1 MFNFTVSKIEQSFKE
16 SLENLQLPYVDLIQ
30 VHDVEFSQSIDQIV
44 NKVLPTLQGFKKAGK
59 VRYIGITGYNLGV
72 LKNIVKRSPPGTID
86 TVLSYGRC
94 NMIDQGT
101 FKTYLR
107 CNSKAYVDIF
117 FSQLQW
123 KMSCYRT
130 KSKQSNIVFQK
141 VQVIL
146 QTFQIYWT
154 IWISSNNE
162 TSE

>member
-16 SLENLQLPYVDLIQ
+16 SLENLQLPFVDLIQ

-101 FKTYLR
+101 FKNFDTIVKYL
-107 CNSKAYVDIF
+107 CVTTIF
-117 FSQLQW
+117 LIT
-123 KMSCYRT
+123 ME
-130 KSKQSNIVFQK
+130 NV
-141 VQVIL
+141 L
-146 QTFQIYWT
+146 L
-154 IWISSNNE
+154 
-162 TSE
+162 

>member
-1 MFNFTVSKIEQSFKE
+1 MFNFTVSKIEQSLKE
-16 SLENLQLPYVDLIQ
+16 TLENLQLPYVDLIQ

-107 CNSKAYVDIF
+107 YNSKAYVDAIF
-117 FSQLQW
+117 
-123 KMSCYRT
+123 
-130 KSKQSNIVFQK
+130 
-141 VQVIL
+141 
-146 QTFQIYWT
+146 
-154 IWISSNNE
+154 
-162 TSE
+162 